1 METVVSALSG
11 IIGALIAAIVA
22 YIVAKRQVYG
32 DITTKSRIDWI
43 QRVRELTINFINS
56 YPDSVKMRDIFI
68 SLRMYLNPCEKIDVD
83 IIKEAEKCVNGESN
97 TKDFSNM
104 MLAYLKTEWER
115 AKIESKGKKFYNYM
129 FEEKYNYTLKKIEE
143 TKNCKSEECE
153 LKMIKFDKCTY
164 KIDVILNL
172 IFKILI
178 DVGIGIAIAALIK
191 YFLFK

>member
-104 MLAYLKTEWER
+104 MQAYLKTEWER
-115 AKIESKGKKFYNYM
+115 AKIESKGKKFYPYM
-129 FEEKYNYTLKKIEE
+129 FEEKYKYTLKEIKEG
-143 TKNCKSEECE
+143 KSK
-153 LKMIKFDKCTY
+153 KMLKFDKCTY

-172 IFKILI
+172 IFKIFI
-178 DVGIGIAIAALIK
+178 DFGIAIAIAALIK
-191 YFLFK
+191 YFFFK